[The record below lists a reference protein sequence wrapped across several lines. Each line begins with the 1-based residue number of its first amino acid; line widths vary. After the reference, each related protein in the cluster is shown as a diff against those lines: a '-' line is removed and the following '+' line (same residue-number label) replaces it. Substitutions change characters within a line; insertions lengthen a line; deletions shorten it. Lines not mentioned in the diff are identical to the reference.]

1 MRAAQP
7 GRSGRPVCLFS
18 SGPPGTGAEDAKG
31 RDLRSAAEPR
41 EIPGFTKAIRPRG
54 HHVFFGALDSRGLTL
69 AERSAGKL
77 PGGAAGLPERGF
89 RDWAE
94 IKDWADGIASDLSAA

>member
-1 MRAAQP
+1 VPVQQRAAGHR
-7 GRSGRPVCLFS
+7 GRGRQ
-18 SGPPGTGAEDAKG
+18 G
-31 RDLRSAAEPR
+31 DLRSAAEPR
-41 EIPGFTKAIRPRG
+41 EIPGFTKAICPRG
-54 HHVFFGALDSRGLTL
+54 HHVFFGALDSRGLTV

-94 IKDWADGIASDLSAA
+94 IKDWADGIARDLSAA